1 MELTIIIL
9 QVIAGLISAYLLFFA
24 QQKGKNLADK
34 QDLHHLTEIV
44 EEIKKNKSNEIEILK
59 ASLDFIKSRKLEVF
73 SEEKIALVDFY
84 AQINTWMWDSLNARL
99 NEHNHT
105 NYLQIS
111 DKLVFTR
118 DMYNKTNIAFSKVQL
133 LISDNDLIVAG
144 HRAITE
150 VLKLHHFVEGL
161 YLKQKLNLAS
171 EKGAIDLLFDKK
183 FDFKQLPKEIQD
195 FQMQQA
201 SDRKKERE
209 EILETY
215 NSKHGEFFNPAMN
228 AVYTFQG
235 LATAYLRS

>member
-133 LISDNDLIVAG
+133 LISDKDLIVAG

-161 YLKQKLNLAS
+161 Y
-171 EKGAIDLLFDKK
+171 
-183 FDFKQLPKEIQD
+183 
-195 FQMQQA
+195 
-201 SDRKKERE
+201 
-209 EILETY
+209 
-215 NSKHGEFFNPAMN
+215 H
-228 AVYTFQG
+228 
-235 LATAYLRS
+235 